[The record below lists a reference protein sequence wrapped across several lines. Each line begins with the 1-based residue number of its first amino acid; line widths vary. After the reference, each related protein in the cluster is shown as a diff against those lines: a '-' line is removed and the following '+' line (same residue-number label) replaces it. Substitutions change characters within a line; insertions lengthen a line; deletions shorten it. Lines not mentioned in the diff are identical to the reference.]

1 MTVTTAAEPK
11 AHAAIVEA
19 IDRAADELVKIS
31 RTIHANPEI
40 RFQEQRAASLLT
52 EALERHGCEVERG
65 VAQMETAFLGWL
77 RGQAAHPCVGLVC
90 EYDALPGL
98 GHGCGHNLIGTA
110 AVAAIVGLAAVRQQ
124 LGGTVVVMGSPAE
137 EGGGGK
143 IHLYERGALRDV
155 DLALGVHPRGGKNFV
170 ATRPGTGSSLARAV
184 LVIEFRGKAA
194 HAAVNP
200 QDGIN
205 ALDALV
211 QTYTG
216 IGVMR
221 QQLRTDARIHG
232 IITHGGDAPNI
243 IPAYAAARYYVRA
256 RDREYL
262 AELEQKVRNIAEGAA
277 LQAGA
282 TVEISNP
289 EPTYEDTRPNLTLG
303 RAFRRNMEA
312 LGMQV
317 EDDDPQAGTASTDF
331 GNLSQRMPG
340 VSAKFTISG
349 RSHVPG
355 HSEALREAAASDQGQ
370 QAMLTIAKAY
380 AMTAFDVVGSPE
392 LVAEAQREFSAANGT

>member
-1 MTVTTAAEPK
+1 M
-11 AHAAIVEA
+11 
-19 IDRAADELVKIS
+19 
-31 RTIHANPEI
+31 
-40 RFQEQRAASLLT
+40 LT
-52 EALERHGCEVERG
+52 EALERHGCEVERR
-65 VAQMETAFLGWL
+65 VAEMDTAFLGWL
-77 RGQAAHPCVGLVC
+77 HGQQAHPCVGLVC

-110 AVAAIVGLAAVRQQ
+110 AVAAIVGLEAVRER

-143 IHLYERGALRDV
+143 IYLYERGALKDV
-155 DLALGVHPRGGKNFV
+155 DLVLGVHPRGGKNFV
-170 ATRPGTGSSLARAV
+170 ATRPGTGSSLARSV
-184 LVIEFRGKAA
+184 LVLEFRGQAA

-262 AELEQKVRNIAEGAA
+262 AELEQKVRKIAEGAA

-282 TVEISNP
+282 SVEITNP

-312 LGMQV
+312 LGMLV
-317 EDDDPQAGTASTDF
+317 EDDDPQAGTSSTDF

-355 HSEALREAAASDQGQ
+355 HSEALREAAGSDEGQ

-380 AMTAFDVVGSPE
+380 AMTAFDVLTTPD
-392 LVAEAQREFSAANGT
+392 LVAEAQREFSAASATS

>member
-1 MTVTTAAEPK
+1 MTVAALPD
-11 AHAAIVEA
+11 AHAAIADAV
-19 IDRAADELVKIS
+19 DGAADELVRIS
-31 RTIHANPEI
+31 RAIHANPET
-40 RFQEQRAASLLT
+40 RFSEHQAAALLT

-65 VAQMETAFLGWL
+65 VADMDTAFLGWL
-77 RGQAAHPCVGLVC
+77 RGQQAHPCVGLVC

-110 AVAAIVGLAAVRQQ
+110 AVAAIVGLQAVRER

-143 IHLYERGALRDV
+143 IYLYERGALKDV
-155 DLALGVHPRGGKNFV
+155 DLVLGVHPRGGKNFV
-170 ATRPGTGSSLARAV
+170 ATRPGTGSSLARSV
-184 LVIEFRGKAA
+184 LVLEFRGRAA

-262 AELEQKVRNIAEGAA
+262 AELEHRVRRIAEGAA

-303 RAFRRNMEA
+303 RAFRRNMEG
-312 LGMQV
+312 LGLRV
-317 EDDDPQAGTASTDF
+317 EDDDPQAGSSSTDF
-331 GNLSQRMPG
+331 GNLSQRLPG
-340 VSAKFTISG
+340 VSAKFSISG
-349 RSHVPG
+349 ERRVPG
-355 HSEALREAAASDQGQ
+355 HSEALREAAGSDEGQ

-380 AMTAFDVVGSPE
+380 AMTAFDVLSQPA
-392 LVAEAQREFSAANGT
+392 LVAEAQREFATSPAAR